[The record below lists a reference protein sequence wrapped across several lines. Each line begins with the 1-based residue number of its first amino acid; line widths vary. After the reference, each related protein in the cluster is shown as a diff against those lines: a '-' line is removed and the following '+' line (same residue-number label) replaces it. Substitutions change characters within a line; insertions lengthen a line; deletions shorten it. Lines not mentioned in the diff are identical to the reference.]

1 MATEDTIQ
9 NLIRLDRL
17 YFRALRSSYA
27 KTTFYM
33 NRKELLVLGISTVK
47 ELKLFDEGS
56 WVAHV
61 SRVKWNQQ
69 EAGKAGVFYRTDLL
83 RMAKA
88 GDLEHIPGKAEV
100 DKVYFKTACPL
111 LILSIRERLQE
122 LRLDIESDLST
133 DVLAMCKWPGRD
145 VINSIN
151 LNAQDPNV
159 LMRIKRIEEKYLSCF
174 RMLKRVIQGSPPEQP
189 NKDIYREIDFARR
202 KLTIGEREYGIS
214 NKIWAFLKDLR
225 QHKNCNMGPVLTR
238 TAHQRDYTPKN
249 ARDMLRKNIKPHSV
263 GILVCS
269 VSGGYELHP
278 DVKLQYGSQVGI
290 RRTKHGTIATI

>member
-56 WVAHV
+56 WGAHV

-122 LRLDIESDLST
+122 LRISVESGISAKI
-133 DVLAMCKWPGRD
+133 LAMCEWPGRHIID
-145 VINSIN
+145 SIN
-151 LNAQDPNV
+151 LNAQDTDV
-159 LMRIKRIEEKYLSCF
+159 LMKINRIEEEHLRCF
-174 RMLKRVIQGSPPEQP
+174 RMLKRVIHDRQP
-189 NKDIYREIDFARR
+189 NEPNDLITLSVAVKNFAVSKTTLRRAIKDGRLEKYPQKPKSKNSPLEVSENAVAKQWPR
-202 KLTIGEREYGIS
+202 K
-214 NKIWAFLKDLR
+214 
-225 QHKNCNMGPVLTR
+225 
-238 TAHQRDYTPKN
+238 
-249 ARDMLRKNIKPHSV
+249 
-263 GILVCS
+263 
-269 VSGGYELHP
+269 
-278 DVKLQYGSQVGI
+278 
-290 RRTKHGTIATI
+290 

>member
-9 NLIRLDRL
+9 DLIRLDRL

-33 NRKELLVLGISTVK
+33 NRKELLVLNISTVK

-69 EAGKAGVFYRTDLL
+69 EAGKAEVIYRTDLL

-111 LILSIRERLQE
+111 LIISIRERLQE
-122 LRLDIESDLST
+122 LRLSVESDISAKI
-133 DVLAMCKWPGRD
+133 LAMCEWPGRD
-145 VINSIN
+145 IINSIN
-151 LNAQDPNV
+151 LNAQDTDV
-159 LMRIKRIEEKYLSCF
+159 LMKINRIEEKHLSCF
-174 RMLKRVIQGSPPEQP
+174 RMLKRVFQDGRPKSITKQAGKQEVITLTKAQVEMLDWFNEIFPQ
-189 NKDIYREIDFARR
+189 IDFATNGPPDSRR
-202 KLTIGEREYGIS
+202 RSPKTNQESAKVLESYGLIQRPEGKTKGHIITDKGKEYF
-214 NKIWAFLKDLR
+214 NK
-225 QHKNCNMGPVLTR
+225 HYC
-238 TAHQRDYTPKN
+238 
-249 ARDMLRKNIKPHSV
+249 
-263 GILVCS
+263 
-269 VSGGYELHP
+269 
-278 DVKLQYGSQVGI
+278 
-290 RRTKHGTIATI
+290 

>member
-27 KTTFYM
+27 KTTFYI

-56 WVAHV
+56 WGAHV

-69 EAGKAGVFYRTDLL
+69 EDGKAGVIYRTDLL

-88 GDLEHIPGKAEV
+88 GDLEHIPGKAEI

-111 LILSIRERLQE
+111 PILSIRERLQE
-122 LRLDIESDLST
+122 LRLDMESDISADIL
-133 DVLAMCKWPGRD
+133 VMCKWPGRD

-151 LNAQDPNV
+151 LNAQDPDV
-159 LMRIKRIEEKYLSCF
+159 LMRINRIEEKHLSCF
-174 RMLKRVIQGSPPEQP
+174 RMLKRVIQGKQP
-189 NKDIYREIDFARR
+189 NKALMAMTVPDETMQEKDKAEDNFKIT
-202 KLTIGEREYGIS
+202 KLTDFITDNCEDTLNLLSKVNRIHEFVKHGKILFMPKPINKPKGNETKLYYEEELR
-214 NKIWAFLKDLR
+214 KIWPQLKL
-225 QHKNCNMGPVLTR
+225 K
-238 TAHQRDYTPKN
+238 
-249 ARDMLRKNIKPHSV
+249 IKSLPN
-263 GILVCS
+263 L
-269 VSGGYELHP
+269 
-278 DVKLQYGSQVGI
+278 K
-290 RRTKHGTIATI
+290 A

>member
-27 KTTFYM
+27 KTTFHI
-33 NRKELLVLGISTVK
+33 NRKELLALSISTVK

-69 EAGKAGVFYRTDLL
+69 EAGKAGVIYRTDLL

-88 GDLEHIPGKAEV
+88 GDLEHIPGKAEI

-111 LILSIRERLQE
+111 LIISIRERLQE
-122 LRLDIESDLST
+122 LRLDIESDISADIL
-133 DVLAMCKWPGRD
+133 VMCKWPGRD

-159 LMRIKRIEEKYLSCF
+159 LMRINRIEEKHLSCF
-174 RMLKRVIQGSPPEQP
+174 RMLKRVFQDGRPKSITKQAGKQEVITLTKAQGEMLDWFNEIFPQIGFATNGPPDSRGRSPKTNRESAKVLESYGLIQRPEGKTKGHIITDKGKEYF
-189 NKDIYREIDFARR
+189 NKHY
-202 KLTIGEREYGIS
+202 
-214 NKIWAFLKDLR
+214 
-225 QHKNCNMGPVLTR
+225 C
-238 TAHQRDYTPKN
+238 
-249 ARDMLRKNIKPHSV
+249 
-263 GILVCS
+263 
-269 VSGGYELHP
+269 
-278 DVKLQYGSQVGI
+278 
-290 RRTKHGTIATI
+290 